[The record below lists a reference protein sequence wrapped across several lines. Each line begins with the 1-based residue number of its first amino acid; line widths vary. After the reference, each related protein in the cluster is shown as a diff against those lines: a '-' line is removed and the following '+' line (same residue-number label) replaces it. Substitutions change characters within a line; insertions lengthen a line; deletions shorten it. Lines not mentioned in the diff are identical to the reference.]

1 MTRTGRYWLFFVIV
15 AVGLALSWGQ
25 VGHKTRQAL
34 EAAPVT
40 YLHVE
45 AACLANLRP
54 CAAVAG
60 DHALVLGPV
69 EEGLLLKQT
78 GFDAETIASVEAALA
93 VDDADEEALLPVQ
106 RVGDGWLI
114 TYQATEARGLQVRLA
129 ARGRVSVA
137 DYPLHA
143 D

>member
-25 VGHKTRQAL
+25 VGRKTQRAL
-34 EAAPVT
+34 EATPVT
-40 YLHVE
+40 YLDVE
-45 AACLANLRP
+45 ANCLANLRP

-69 EEGLLLKQT
+69 DQGLLLKQT
-78 GFDAETIASVEAALA
+78 GFDPETIASVEVMLAASEIEQD
-93 VDDADEEALLPVQ
+93 VRLPVQ
-106 RVGDGWLI
+106 QIGAAWLI
-114 TYQATEARGLQVRLA
+114 RSVGSGAAGVQVRLA
-129 ARGRVSVA
+129 TSGRVSVA
-137 DYPLHA
+137 EYPLRA